1 MVRAMQLEPPVPRAR
16 ANLSGGDVGG
26 VARMKSPVRM
36 RPARFFATKGIRNVA
51 IPRKLYFPSYVPA
64 DLTRGQ
70 SRALLYRG
78 SRFVLAPALA
88 FVVACGATLPK
99 PTEPGPVDL
108 SVAQRGDQTASEPLA
123 AEPKRSA
130 DPERAELVE
139 WLRTKLPP
147 GGEIIDSVG
156 KPVGLAHVLRNGDS
170 LPAIAEA
177 YVELTD
183 IYLPRELSKAIQKEN
198 PNFRPAAPSP
208 GERIVIPSVVKRA
221 PKGADDER
229 IGWPEDKHLR
239 GVYVRGG
246 TAGGSL
252 YMPLLD
258 RMAERGM
265 NMIVLDSKDYDGL
278 LTYQSKVPL
287 AVETGAAKKAPIRD
301 MARTVRFAHA
311 KGIRVAMRVSCFED
325 EFIAH
330 AKPDLVPRADWA
342 PGRAYQIGWLD
353 PANPE
358 ARGYIKDLVKE
369 ALDFGVDEIQLDYV
383 RYPVLGVKHADFDA
397 TKGKTPKTI
406 VIRDFVREVH
416 ALTQARSVPL
426 SLDIFGIVAEG
437 VRADI
442 DALGQDPV
450 LLAPECEVL
459 SPMVYPSHYHAGYA
473 GFEVPGNHPE
483 IVGMATRKILAMLK
497 HGKKNA
503 IIRPW
508 LQAAS
513 WNSPEYGPQ
522 YIASEVKS
530 AIGAGSHGWL
540 MWNPA
545 QTYTVTWQALPPIE
559 RKKAAAQNSG
569 GSGGDVVQTAQ
580 AD

>member
-1 MVRAMQLEPPVPRAR
+1 ML
-16 ANLSGGDVGG
+16 
-26 VARMKSPVRM
+26 
-36 RPARFFATKGIRNVA
+36 
-51 IPRKLYFPSYVPA
+51 
-64 DLTRGQ
+64 
-70 SRALLYRG
+70 G
-78 SRFVLAPALA
+78 SVLA
-88 FVVACGATLPK
+88 FVAACSAPLPK
-99 PTEPGPVDL
+99 PAVPGPVDL
-108 SVAQRGDQTASEPLA
+108 SETRR
-123 AEPKRSA
+123 AEPPSTEEPPA
-130 DPERAELVE
+130 TPAAPAAPASPVDAERTELVA
-139 WLRTKLPP
+139 WLRSKLPE
-147 GGEIIDSVG
+147 GGEIIDSIG
-156 KPVGLAHVLRNGDS
+156 KPVGLAHVLRRGDS
-170 LPAIAEA
+170 LPSIADA
-177 YVELTD
+177 YVGLTD
-183 IYLPRELSKAIQKEN
+183 VYLARELSKAIQKEN
-198 PNFRPAAPSP
+198 PNFRVASPSP
-208 GERIVIPSVVKRA
+208 GERIVIPAVVKHA
-221 PKGADDER
+221 PKAADDER
-229 IGWPEDKHLR
+229 IGWPEDKQLR
-239 GVYVRGG
+239 GLYVRGG
-246 TAGGSL
+246 TAGGTL
-252 YMPLLD
+252 FMPLLA

-265 NMIVLDSKDYDGL
+265 NMIVLDAKDYDGL
-278 LTYQSKVPL
+278 VTYRSKVPL
-287 AVETGAAKKAPIRD
+287 AVETGATKGAPIRD

-311 KGIRVAMRVSCFED
+311 QGIRVAMRISCFED

-330 AKPDLVPRADWA
+330 AKPELLPRANWA
-342 PGRAYQIGWLD
+342 KGRPYQIGWLD
-353 PANPE
+353 PANSE
-358 ARGYIKDLVKE
+358 ARAYLFALVKE

-383 RYPVLGVKHADFDA
+383 RYPVLGVKNADFDA

-416 ALTQARSVPL
+416 AITQPRKVPL

-503 IIRPW
+503 LIRPW

-522 YIASEVKS
+522 YVANEVKS

-545 QTYTVTWQALPPIE
+545 QTYTVTWQAVPVE
-559 RKKAAAQNSG
+559 RKKTAPP
-569 GSGGDVVQTAQ
+569 GDAQTAQ
-580 AD
+580 VD

>member
-1 MVRAMQLEPPVPRAR
+1 MPRD
-16 ANLSGGDVGG
+16 S
-26 VARMKSPVRM
+26 
-36 RPARFFATKGIRNVA
+36 
-51 IPRKLYFPSYVPA
+51 
-64 DLTRGQ
+64 TRGQ
-70 SRALLYRG
+70 KRALLYRG
-78 SRFVLAPALA
+78 SHFVLAPAFA
-88 FVVACGATLPK
+88 FVVACGATQPR
-99 PTEPGPVDL
+99 PAAPGPVDL
-108 SVAQRGDQTASEPLA
+108 SGKPTANPASIEESPVSAPARAADSE
-123 AEPKRSA
+123 RT
-130 DPERAELVE
+130 ELVA
-139 WLRTKLPP
+139 WLRTKLPG
-147 GGEIIDSVG
+147 GGEIIDSAG
-156 KPVGLAHVLRNGDS
+156 MPVGLAHVLQRGDS
-170 LPAIAEA
+170 LPSIAEA

-183 IYLPRELSKAIQKEN
+183 VYLARELGKAIQKEN
-198 PNFRPAAPSP
+198 PSFRPASPRP
-208 GERIVIPSVVKRA
+208 GERIVIPAVVKRA
-221 PKGADDER
+221 PKPADDER

-252 YMPLLD
+252 FMPLLE

-265 NMIVLDSKDYDGL
+265 NMIVLDAKDYDGL
-278 LTYQSKVPL
+278 VTYRSKVPL
-287 AVETGAAKKAPIRD
+287 AVETGATKRAPVRD

-311 KGIRVAMRVSCFED
+311 KGIRVAMRISCFED

-330 AKPDLVPRADWA
+330 ARPELVPRANWA
-342 PGRAYQIGWLD
+342 PNRPYQIGWLD
-353 PANPE
+353 PANPL
-358 ARGYIKDLVKE
+358 ARAYIIDLVKE

-383 RYPVLGVKHADFDA
+383 RYPVLGVKNADFDK

-416 ALTQARSVPL
+416 AVTQARKVPL

-483 IVGMATRKILAMLK
+483 IVGMATRKIMAMLK
-497 HGKKNA
+497 RSKKNV
-503 IIRPW
+503 IVRPW

-522 YIASEVKS
+522 YIATEVKS
-530 AIGAGSHGWL
+530 AIAAGSHGWL

-545 QTYTVTWQALPPIE
+545 QTYTVTWQAIPVE
-559 RKKAAAQNSG
+559 RKKPAPDGGAPNNAAE
-569 GSGGDVVQTAQ
+569 TAP

>member
-1 MVRAMQLEPPVPRAR
+1 MQKA
-16 ANLSGGDVGG
+16 AG
-26 VARMKSPVRM
+26 
-36 RPARFFATKGIRNVA
+36 
-51 IPRKLYFPSYVPA
+51 
-64 DLTRGQ
+64 
-70 SRALLYRG
+70 
-78 SRFVLAPALA
+78 
-88 FVVACGATLPK
+88 
-99 PTEPGPVDL
+99 PGPVDL
-108 SVAQRGDQTASEPLA
+108 SPAPSSQAPAETPPAESSPPPAPSKEPRDSE
-123 AEPKRSA
+123 RT
-130 DPERAELVE
+130 ELVA
-139 WLRTKLPP
+139 WLRSKLPQ
-147 GGEIIDSVG
+147 GGEIVDRDGS
-156 KPVGLAHVLRNGDS
+156 PVGLAHVLRGGDS
-170 LPAIAEA
+170 LPAIADA
-177 YVELTD
+177 YVDLTD
-183 IYLPRELSKAIQKEN
+183 IYLARELSKAIQKEN
-198 PNFRPAAPSP
+198 PNFRPALPTP
-208 GERIVIPSVVKRA
+208 GERIVIPAVVKRA
-221 PKGADDER
+221 PKAADDER

-246 TAGGSL
+246 TAGGTL
-252 YMPLLD
+252 FLPLLD

-265 NMIVLDSKDYDGL
+265 NMIVLDAKDYDGW
-278 LTYQSKVPL
+278 LTYKSKVPL
-287 AVETGAAKKAPIRD
+287 AVESGATKGAPVRD

-325 EFIAH
+325 EVVAH
-330 AKPDLVPRADWA
+330 AKPDLLPRANWA

-358 ARGYIKDLVKE
+358 ARAYLMDLVKE

-383 RYPVLGVKHADFDA
+383 RYPVLGVKNADFDA

-406 VIRDFVREVH
+406 VIRNFVREVH
-416 ALTQARSVPL
+416 ALTQARKVPL

-459 SPMVYPSHYHAGYA
+459 SPMVYPSHYKAGYA

-497 HGKKNA
+497 HGKTHA

-513 WNSPEYGPQ
+513 WNSPDYGPQ
-522 YIASEVKS
+522 YIAAEVKS
-530 AIGAGSHGWL
+530 AVGAGSHGWL
-540 MWNPA
+540 MWNPG
-545 QTYTVTWQALPPIE
+545 QTYTVTWQALPVE
-559 RKKAAAQNSG
+559 RKSASPAAP
-569 GSGGDVVQTAQ
+569 TAQ

>member
-1 MVRAMQLEPPVPRAR
+1 
-16 ANLSGGDVGG
+16 
-26 VARMKSPVRM
+26 
-36 RPARFFATKGIRNVA
+36 
-51 IPRKLYFPSYVPA
+51 
-64 DLTRGQ
+64 
-70 SRALLYRG
+70 
-78 SRFVLAPALA
+78 
-88 FVVACGATLPK
+88 
-99 PTEPGPVDL
+99 
-108 SVAQRGDQTASEPLA
+108 
-123 AEPKRSA
+123 
-130 DPERAELVE
+130 
-139 WLRTKLPP
+139 
-147 GGEIIDSVG
+147 
-156 KPVGLAHVLRNGDS
+156 VGLAHVLKNGES
-170 LPAIAEA
+170 LPTIADA

-183 IYLPRELSKAIQKEN
+183 IYLPRDLSKAIQKEN
-198 PNFRPAAPSP
+198 PNFRPAMPRA

-221 PKGADDER
+221 PKSADDER

-246 TAGGSL
+246 TAGGTL
-252 YMPLLD
+252 YQPLLD
-258 RMAERGM
+258 RMVERGM

-278 LTYQSKVPL
+278 VTYKSKVPL
-287 AVETGAAKKAPIRD
+287 AVETGATEKAPVRD

-330 AKPDLVPRADWA
+330 AKPDLLPRANWA
-342 PGRAYQIGWLD
+342 PNKPYQIGWLD
-353 PANPE
+353 PANPG

-369 ALDFGVDEIQLDYV
+369 ALDFGVDEIELDYV
-383 RYPVLGVKHADFDA
+383 RYPVLGVKNADFDA

-416 ALTQARSVPL
+416 ALTQARKVPL

-450 LLAPECEVL
+450 LLAPECEAL
-459 SPMVYPSHYHAGYA
+459 SPMVYPSHYKAGYA
-473 GFEVPGNHPE
+473 GFDVPGNHPE

-497 HGKKNA
+497 HGKVSTL
-503 IIRPW
+503 IRPW

-513 WNSPEYGPQ
+513 WNSPEYGPP
-522 YIASEVKS
+522 YIAAEVKS
-530 AIGAGSHGWL
+530 AISAGSHGWL

-559 RKKAAAQNSG
+559 KKKQTAPAADKNTPPEP
-569 GSGGDVVQTAQ
+569 TAQ

>member
-1 MVRAMQLEPPVPRAR
+1 MPKQ
-16 ANLSGGDVGG
+16 SG
-26 VARMKSPVRM
+26 
-36 RPARFFATKGIRNVA
+36 
-51 IPRKLYFPSYVPA
+51 
-64 DLTRGQ
+64 
-70 SRALLYRG
+70 
-78 SRFVLAPALA
+78 
-88 FVVACGATLPK
+88 
-99 PTEPGPVDL
+99 PGPVDL
-108 SVAQRGDQTASEPLA
+108 SVAKGEPAATSSAEARDQAPS
-123 AEPKRSA
+123 S
-130 DPERAELVE
+130 DPERTELVA
-139 WLRTKLPP
+139 WLRAKLPE
-147 GGEIIDSVG
+147 GGEIVDFAG
-156 KPVGLAHVLRNGDS
+156 KPVGLSHVLRNGET

-183 IYLPRELSKAIQKEN
+183 IYLPRELAKAIQKVN
-198 PNFRPAAPSP
+198 PEFRPAMPRA
-208 GERIVIPSVVKRA
+208 GERIVIPAVVKHA
-221 PKGADDER
+221 PKSADDER
-229 IGWPEDKHLR
+229 IGWPDDKHLR

-246 TAGGSL
+246 TAGGTL
-252 YMPLLD
+252 YLPLLE

-265 NMIVLDSKDYDGL
+265 NMIVLDAKDYDGL
-278 LTYQSKVPL
+278 LTYKSKVPL
-287 AVETGAAKKAPIRD
+287 AVETGATEKAPVRD

-311 KGIRVAMRVSCFED
+311 KGIRVAMRISCFED

-330 AKPDLVPRADWA
+330 AKPDLLPRANWA
-342 PGRAYQIGWLD
+342 PNKPYQIGWLD
-353 PANPE
+353 PANPG

-383 RYPVLGVKHADFDA
+383 RYPVLGVKNADFDA

-416 ALTQARSVPL
+416 VLTQARKVPL

-459 SPMVYPSHYHAGYA
+459 SPMVYPSHYKAGYA

-497 HGKKNA
+497 HGKTTS
-503 IIRPW
+503 IVRPW

-513 WNSPEYGPQ
+513 WNSPEYGPP

-545 QTYTVTWQALPPIE
+545 QTYTVTWQALPPLE
-559 RKKAAAQNSG
+559 RKKQTAPADKSAPAET
-569 GSGGDVVQTAQ
+569 TAQ

>member
-1 MVRAMQLEPPVPRAR
+1 V
-16 ANLSGGDVGG
+16 DI
-26 VARMKSPVRM
+26 
-36 RPARFFATKGIRNVA
+36 FATLFRTKGLEDIA
-51 IPRKLYFPSYVPA
+51 SSRKVYSLKYVPV
-64 DLTRGQ
+64 DKTRGQ
-70 SRALLYRG
+70 TRALLYRG
-78 SRFVLAPALA
+78 SRFVLAPVFAL
-88 FVVACGATLPK
+88 VVACSATMPR
-99 PTEPGPVDL
+99 PSGPGPVDL
-108 SVAQRGDQTASEPLA
+108 SGAPRPDPSSSEAPPA
-123 AEPKRSA
+123 PPVPPA
-130 DPERAELVE
+130 DPERTELVA
-139 WLRTKLPP
+139 WLRAKLPE
-147 GGEIIDSVG
+147 GGEIVDLAG
-156 KPVGLAHVLRNGDS
+156 QPVGLAHVLRRGDS
-170 LPAIAEA
+170 LVAIADA

-183 IYLPRELSKAIQKEN
+183 IYLARELGKAIQKEN
-198 PNFRPAAPSP
+198 PRFRAVSPTP
-208 GERIVIPSVVKRA
+208 GERIVIPAVVKRA
-221 PKGADDER
+221 PKAADDER

-246 TAGGSL
+246 TAGGTL

-265 NMIVLDSKDYDGL
+265 NMIVLDAKDYDGL
-278 LTYQSKVPL
+278 VTYRSKVPL
-287 AVETGAAKKAPIRD
+287 AVETGATKGAPIRD

-311 KGIRVAMRVSCFED
+311 KGIRVAMRISCFED

-330 AKPDLVPRADWA
+330 AKPELLPRADWA
-342 PGRAYQIGWLD
+342 PGRPYQIGWLD
-353 PANPE
+353 PANPG
-358 ARGYIKDLVKE
+358 ARAYIMDLVKE

-406 VIRDFVREVH
+406 VIRNFVREVH
-416 ALTQARSVPL
+416 ALTQARKVPL

-497 HGKKNA
+497 RGKKNA

-522 YIASEVKS
+522 YIANEVKS

-545 QTYTVTWQALPPIE
+545 QTYTVTWQAVPVE
-559 RKKAAAQNSG
+559 RKKGAPPS
-569 GSGGDVVQTAQ
+569 DVQTAQ

>member
-1 MVRAMQLEPPVPRAR
+1 
-16 ANLSGGDVGG
+16 
-26 VARMKSPVRM
+26 
-36 RPARFFATKGIRNVA
+36 
-51 IPRKLYFPSYVPA
+51 
-64 DLTRGQ
+64 
-70 SRALLYRG
+70 
-78 SRFVLAPALA
+78 VLAAALA

-99 PTEPGPVDL
+99 PAGPGPVDL
-108 SVAQRGDQTASEPLA
+108 SKEKRVDPPAIEAPPA
-123 AEPKRSA
+123 APSPPA
-130 DPERAELVE
+130 DPERTELVA
-139 WLRTKLPP
+139 WLRTKLPQ

-156 KPVGLAHVLRNGDS
+156 SPVALAHVLKQGDS
-170 LPAIAEA
+170 LPAIADA

-183 IYLPRELSKAIQKEN
+183 IYLARELGKAIQKDN
-198 PNFRPAAPSP
+198 PKFRAASPTP
-208 GERIVIPSVVKRA
+208 GERILIPSVVKRA
-221 PKGADDER
+221 PKAPDDER
-229 IGWPEDKHLR
+229 IGWPDDKHLR

-246 TAGGSL
+246 TAGGTL

-258 RMAERGM
+258 RMVERGM
-265 NMIVLDSKDYDGL
+265 NMIVLDAKDYDGL
-278 LTYQSKVPL
+278 VTYRSKVPL
-287 AVETGAAKKAPIRD
+287 AVETGATKRAPIRD

-311 KGIRVAMRVSCFED
+311 KGVRVAMRISCFED

-330 AKPDLVPRADWA
+330 AKPELVPRANWA
-342 PGRAYQIGWLD
+342 KGRPYQIGWLD

-358 ARGYIKDLVKE
+358 ARAYIFELVKE

-383 RYPVLGVKHADFDA
+383 RYPVLGVKNADFDA
-397 TKGKTPKTI
+397 TKGKTAKTI

-416 ALTQARSVPL
+416 AITQARKVPL

-483 IVGMATRKILAMLK
+483 IVGMATRKIIAMLK
-497 HGKKNA
+497 HGKKSV

-522 YIASEVKS
+522 YIATEVRS

-545 QTYTVTWQALPPIE
+545 QTYTVTWQAIPVE
-559 RKKAAAQNSG
+559 RKKSAPSG
-569 GSGGDVVQTAQ
+569 TAPSSNAQ
-580 AD
+580 AE

>member
-1 MVRAMQLEPPVPRAR
+1 
-16 ANLSGGDVGG
+16 
-26 VARMKSPVRM
+26 
-36 RPARFFATKGIRNVA
+36 
-51 IPRKLYFPSYVPA
+51 
-64 DLTRGQ
+64 
-70 SRALLYRG
+70 
-78 SRFVLAPALA
+78 VLAPAFA
-88 FVVACGATLPK
+88 FVVACGTTLPK
-99 PTEPGPVDL
+99 PSVPGPVDI
-108 SVAQRGDQTASEPLA
+108 SSAPPTPSPTEETP
-123 AEPKRSA
+123 AEPPVTTVTTVTAA
-130 DPERAELVE
+130 DPERTELVA
-139 WLRTKLPP
+139 WLRTKLPE
-147 GGEIIDSVG
+147 GGQIIDSAG
-156 KPVGLAHVLRNGDS
+156 SPVGLAHVLRRGDS
-170 LPAIAEA
+170 LPAIADA

-183 IYLPRELSKAIQKEN
+183 IYLARELGKAIQKEN
-198 PNFRPAAPSP
+198 PNFSAVSPSP
-208 GERIVIPSVVKRA
+208 GERIVIPAVVKRA
-221 PKGADDER
+221 PKAADDER
-229 IGWPEDKHLR
+229 IGWPEDKQLR

-246 TAGGSL
+246 TAGGTL
-252 YMPLLD
+252 YLPLLE

-265 NMIVLDSKDYDGL
+265 NMIVLDAKDYDGL
-278 LTYQSKVPL
+278 VTYRSKVPL
-287 AVETGAAKKAPIRD
+287 AVETGATKGAPVRD

-342 PGRAYQIGWLD
+342 PNRAYQIGWLD
-353 PANPE
+353 PANAE
-358 ARGYIKDLVKE
+358 ARAYIMDLVKE

-406 VIRDFVREVH
+406 VIRNFVREVH
-416 ALTQARSVPL
+416 ALTQARGVPL

-497 HGKKNA
+497 HGKKHA
-503 IIRPW
+503 LIRPW

-513 WNSPEYGPQ
+513 WNSPEYGPP
-522 YIASEVKS
+522 YIAAEVRS
-530 AIGAGSHGWL
+530 ATGAGTGVSGTRRRPIPSRGRRFP
-540 MWNPA
+540 PA
-545 QTYTVTWQALPPIE
+545 QE
-559 RKKAAAQNSG
+559 
-569 GSGGDVVQTAQ
+569 TAPSSPRPSHL
-580 AD
+580 